1 MTNETP
7 RQGIASGSARAQPPV
22 ARTARTTVRAATQ
35 ASRIAM
41 AHRSAAQ
48 LAANLLLDRL
58 RARAGRG
65 WESAICPE
73 MPQSGWLAATEHDLM
88 AWLDAGGFAA
98 ASEPAPAGAQ
108 TKTAA

>member
-7 RQGIASGSARAQPPV
+7 RQGIAPASARAHPP
-22 ARTARTTVRAATQ
+22 AGRAARTTPRATSKAT
-35 ASRIAM
+35 RIAM

-48 LAANLLLDRL
+48 LAANLLLDSMRS
-58 RARAGRG
+58 RAGRG
-65 WESAICPE
+65 WESALCPE
-73 MPQSGWLAATEHDLM
+73 MPQTGWLAATEHDLM

-98 ASEPAPAGAQ
+98 ASESAPVDAQ

>member
-7 RQGIASGSARAQPPV
+7 RQAIASGSARALPP
-22 ARTARTTVRAATQ
+22 AGRTARSTARAASHAT
-35 ASRIAM
+35 RIAM
-41 AHRSAAQ
+41 AHRGAAQ
-48 LAANLLLDRL
+48 LAADLLVDRI

-65 WESAICPE
+65 WESALCPE
-73 MPQSGWLAATEHDLM
+73 MPQTGWLAATEHDLM

-98 ASEPAPAGAQ
+98 GERAPTGAQ

>member
-7 RQGIASGSARAQPPV
+7 RQGIAPGSARAHSAV
-22 ARTARTTVRAATQ
+22 GSTVRTTARAAILNT
-35 ASRIAM
+35 RLAM

-48 LAANLLLDRL
+48 LAANLLLDRM

-65 WESAICPE
+65 WESAMCPE
-73 MPQSGWLAATEHDLM
+73 MPQSGWLAATQHDLM

-98 ASEPAPAGAQ
+98 TGEPAPTGAQ